1 MCPYV
6 PSYANPL
13 PTYQPAMRVI
23 SNITNAIVAT
33 VTTTFAHQ
41 YIVGTIVR
49 LDIPLTGGMIQ
60 ANQAVGTILTI
71 PSPTTFTIDINTTTY
86 DTFTT
91 PTPVSF
97 LGYQDSQVVPIGEIN
112 DILTAATQNVL
123 PY

>member
-23 SNITNAIVAT
+23 ANITNAVIAT

-49 LDIPLTGGMIQ
+49 LDIPLTGGMVQ
-60 ANQAVGTILTI
+60 ANQDVGTILTI
-71 PSPTTFTIDINTTTY
+71 PTPTTFTIGINTTTF
-86 DTFTT
+86 DAFTT
-91 PTPVSF
+91 PTPIGR

-112 DILTAATQNVL
+112 AILLASTQNVL

>member
-6 PSYANPL
+6 PSYANPN

-23 SNITNAIVAT
+23 SNITNAAIAT

-41 YIVGTIVR
+41 YIVGTIIR
-49 LDIPLTGGMIQ
+49 LDIPLSGGMVQ

-71 PSPTTFTIDINTTTY
+71 PTPTTFTTDINTTTY

-91 PTPVSF
+91 ATPVGIV
-97 LGYQDSQVVPIGEIN
+97 GYQDSQVVPIGEIN
-112 DILTAATQNVL
+112 DILTAATVNVL
-123 PY
+123 PL